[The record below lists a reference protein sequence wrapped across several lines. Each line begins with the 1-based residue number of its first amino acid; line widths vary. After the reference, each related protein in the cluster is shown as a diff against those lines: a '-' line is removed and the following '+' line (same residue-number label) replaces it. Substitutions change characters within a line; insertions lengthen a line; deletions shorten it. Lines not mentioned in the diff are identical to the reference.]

1 MTLPHHS
8 EKHRIQKHFDSR
20 ASRYESSAI
29 LQREVCQR
37 MLDRLQWLKLQPQTI
52 VDVGTGTGWGI
63 QGLMKYYRSAR
74 VMALDLSM
82 PMLQQVRAKSG
93 WFRKPGLICAD
104 AEALPLA
111 DESVDMIF
119 SNLMLQWCHPET
131 VFAEFKRILRPG
143 GVLMFSTFGPDT
155 LKELRHCWAQ
165 VDDAVHVNEFTDMH
179 DLGDALLVS
188 GFAEPVMDADL
199 MTLTY
204 QHAKDVML
212 DLKNIGANTPL
223 GKQPRG
229 LVTPRRLQNV
239 LDAYETFRS
248 ENVLPAS
255 FEVVYGHAWKP
266 EHAIKKSNNSEIK
279 VPLDTILKSHK

>member
-1 MTLPHHS
+1 
-8 EKHRIQKHFDSR
+8 
-20 ASRYESSAI
+20 
-29 LQREVCQR
+29 

-52 VDVGTGTGWGI
+52 IDVGTGTGWGV
-63 QGLMKYYRSAR
+63 QGLMKYYRSAQ

-82 PMLQQVRAKSG
+82 PMLQQARTKSG

-111 DESVDMIF
+111 DGSVDMIF
-119 SNLMLQWCHPET
+119 SNLMLQWCQPET

-179 DLGDALLVS
+179 DLGDALLAS

-204 QHAKDVML
+204 QHARDVMV

-239 LDAYETFRS
+239 LDAYETFRT

-266 EHAIKKSNNSEIK
+266 EYTIKKSDNSEIT
-279 VPLDTILKSHK
+279 VPLDAILKSHK